1 MVRQANV
8 YRSEGSLEN
17 AYVLYL
23 KFMTLFLE
31 KIRKHP
37 DFNTIPIQVKT
48 KNQAKLREV
57 LPIAE
62 KLKKQLLEQYNE
74 DYNKYIA
81 EIVSRFVILV
91 ELMDTFHKM
100 LYYAIFVHCTFW

>member
-8 YRSEGSLEN
+8 YYSEGSAEN

-37 DFNTIPIQVKT
+37 EFGSVPIDIKT

-62 KLKKQLLEQYNE
+62 KLKQQLLAQYTE
-74 DYNKYIA
+74 DFNKYLS
-81 EIVSRFVILV
+81 EIVSTICIVFYLICN
-91 ELMDTFHKM
+91 
-100 LYYAIFVHCTFW
+100 IFFFSTLFDMIFLR

>member
-37 DFNTIPIQVKT
+37 DFNGVPIDVKT

-62 KLKKQLLEQYNE
+62 KLKQELLNQYTE
-74 DYNKYIA
+74 DYNKYVS
-81 EIVSRFVILV
+81 EIVSNQ
-91 ELMDTFHKM
+91 
-100 LYYAIFVHCTFW
+100 HCYF